1 MQSQTEIF
9 NVYLNRRVY
18 IEYKE
23 YNTLIS
29 GVLKSIDGYLNLFI
43 EDVDIEIGT
52 DKINMKHCMLR
63 GIQVDALKIK

>member
-1 MQSQTEIF
+1 MQSQTGIF
-9 NVYLNRRVY
+9 NVFLNRRVY

>member
-9 NVYLNRRVY
+9 NVFLNRRVY